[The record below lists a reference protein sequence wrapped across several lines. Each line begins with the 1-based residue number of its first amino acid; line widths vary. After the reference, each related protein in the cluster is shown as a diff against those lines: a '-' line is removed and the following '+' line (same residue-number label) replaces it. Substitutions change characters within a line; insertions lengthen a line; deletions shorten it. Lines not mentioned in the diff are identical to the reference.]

1 MNLDYYEKALL
12 KEQNEEINIH
22 NKFKEISENEKYNKN
37 RKNETIITNKDKN
50 KDKDNLIENY
60 QINQSNSLDF
70 IKETPLF
77 YKSFKEDFSNLTK
90 VYLKLIYLIFY

>member
-37 RKNETIITNKDKN
+37 RKNETIITNKDK
-50 KDKDNLIENY
+50 DKDNLIENC

-70 IKETPLF
+70 IKQTPLF

-90 VYLKLIYLIFY
+90 VNLKLIYLIFY